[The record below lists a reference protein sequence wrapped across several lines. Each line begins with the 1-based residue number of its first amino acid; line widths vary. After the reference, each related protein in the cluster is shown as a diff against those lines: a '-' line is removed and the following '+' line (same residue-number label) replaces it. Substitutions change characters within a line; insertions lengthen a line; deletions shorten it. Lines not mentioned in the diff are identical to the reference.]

1 MQKKRKGLGL
11 HKKVDQAKL
20 QVKDDMMEKCEM
32 LYEGKAKKIFLTEK
46 EDEVIQYFK
55 DDATAFNAEKRG
67 TILEKGIVNNKIST
81 RLFQELA
88 DAGIPS
94 HFIQQI
100 NDREMLARRVNIILV
115 EVVVRNRATGSI
127 IKRLGIEEGMFI
139 DPPLVEFF
147 YKDDALGDPLIT
159 EDHIRL
165 LKLATPSQVVE
176 LRNQSLKIN
185 EVLLPFF
192 QKRGMMLV
200 DFKLEFG
207 LWNGQIILADEISP
221 DTCRFWDIQT
231 GERMD
236 KDRFRKDLGRI
247 EETYQEVLKRVCS

>member
-1 MQKKRKGLGL
+1 MTTGK
-11 HKKVDQAKL
+11 
-20 QVKDDMMEKCEM
+20 M
-32 LYEGKAKKIFLTEK
+32 LYEGKAKKIFLTDK

-88 DAGIPS
+88 KAGIPS
-94 HFIQQI
+94 HFIQQVS
-100 NDREMLARRVNIILV
+100 DREMLARRVNIIPV
-115 EVVVRNRATGSI
+115 EVVLRNRATGSI
-127 IKRLGIEEGMFI
+127 VKRLGLPEGMMI

-147 YKDDALGDPLIT
+147 YKDDSLGDPLIT

-165 LKLATPSQVVE
+165 MKLATPSQVME
-176 LRNQSLKIN
+176 LRTQALKIN
-185 EVLLPFF
+185 TVLLPFF
-192 QKRGMMLV
+192 EQRGMLLV

-247 EETYQEVLKRVCS
+247 EETYQEVLRRVCN

>member
-1 MQKKRKGLGL
+1 MTKGN
-11 HKKVDQAKL
+11 
-20 QVKDDMMEKCEM
+20 M
-32 LYEGKAKKIFLTEK
+32 LYEGKAKKIFQTEK
-46 EDEVIQYFK
+46 DDELIQYFK

-67 TILEKGIVNNKIST
+67 TILEKGIVNNAISAK
-81 RLFQELA
+81 LFQHLA

-100 NDREMLARRVNIILV
+100 NDREMLTRRVKIIPV

-127 IKRLGIEEGMFI
+127 VKRLGLEEGLII

-147 YKDDALGDPLIT
+147 YKDDSLGDPLIS

-165 LKLATPSQVVE
+165 LKLATPGQIEE
-176 LRNQSLKIN
+176 LRQQALKIN
-185 EVLLPFF
+185 DVLKPFF
-192 QKRGMMLV
+192 QKKGMLLV

-247 EETYQEVLKRVCS
+247 EETYQEVLKRVCG

>member
-1 MQKKRKGLGL
+1 MTEKR
-11 HKKVDQAKL
+11 A
-20 QVKDDMMEKCEM
+20 M

-81 RLFQELA
+81 RLFKELA

-127 IKRLGIEEGMFI
+127 IKRLGLEEGMFI

-165 LKLATPSQVVE
+165 LKLATPSQVAE
-176 LRNQSLKIN
+176 LRNQALKIN

-192 QKRGMMLV
+192 QKRGMLLV

>member
-1 MQKKRKGLGL
+1 
-11 HKKVDQAKL
+11 
-20 QVKDDMMEKCEM
+20 MMEKGEM

-67 TILEKGIVNNKIST
+67 TIHEKGVVNNKIST
-81 RLFQELA
+81 RIFQELA
-88 DAGIPS
+88 DSGIPS

-100 NDREMLARRVNIILV
+100 NDREMLTRLVQIILI

-127 IKRLGIEEGMFI
+127 ITRLGLEEGMFI
-139 DPPLVEFF
+139 VPPLVEFF
-147 YKDDALGDPLIT
+147 YKDDSLGDPLIT

-165 LKLATPSQVVE
+165 LKLATPSQVAE
-176 LRNQSLKIN
+176 LRTQAIKIN

-207 LWNGQIILADEISP
+207 LWNGQILLADEISP

>member
-1 MQKKRKGLGL
+1 MIKGN
-11 HKKVDQAKL
+11 
-20 QVKDDMMEKCEM
+20 M

-46 EDEVIQYFK
+46 DDELIQYFK

-67 TILEKGIVNNKIST
+67 TILEKGIVNNAISAK
-81 RLFQELA
+81 LFQHLA

-100 NDREMLARRVNIILV
+100 NDREMLTRRVKIIPV

-127 IKRLGIEEGMFI
+127 VKRLGLKEGLII

-147 YKDDALGDPLIT
+147 YKDDSLGDPLIS

-165 LKLATPSQVVE
+165 LKLATPGQIEE
-176 LRNQSLKIN
+176 LRQQALKVN
-185 EVLLPFF
+185 EVLKPFF
-192 QKRGMMLV
+192 QKKGMFLV

-247 EETYQEVLKRVCS
+247 EETYQEVLKRVCG

>member
-1 MQKKRKGLGL
+1 MTEKRT
-11 HKKVDQAKL
+11 
-20 QVKDDMMEKCEM
+20 M

-127 IKRLGIEEGMFI
+127 IKRLGLEEGMFI

-165 LKLATPSQVVE
+165 LKLATPSQVAE
-176 LRNQSLKIN
+176 LRNQALKIN

-231 GERMD
+231 GDRMD

>member
-1 MQKKRKGLGL
+1 
-11 HKKVDQAKL
+11 
-20 QVKDDMMEKCEM
+20 M

-46 EDEVIQYFK
+46 DDEVIQYFK

-81 RLFQELA
+81 RLFQVLA
-88 DAGIPS
+88 ESGIPS

-100 NDREMLARRVNIILV
+100 SDREMLTRRVHIILV
-115 EVVVRNRATGSI
+115 EVVVRNKATGSI
-127 IKRLGIEEGMFI
+127 VKRLGLEEGLRI

-147 YKDDALGDPLIT
+147 YKDDSLGDPLIT
-159 EDHIRL
+159 DDHIRL
-165 LKLATPSQVVE
+165 LKLATPPQVAE
-176 LRNQSLKIN
+176 LRDQALKIN
-185 EVLLPFF
+185 DVLLPFF
-192 QKRGMMLV
+192 LKRGMMLV

-221 DTCRFWDIQT
+221 DTCRFWDVQT

-236 KDRFRKDLGRI
+236 KDRFRKDLGRL

>member
-1 MQKKRKGLGL
+1 MTTGK
-11 HKKVDQAKL
+11 
-20 QVKDDMMEKCEM
+20 M
-32 LYEGKAKKIFLTEK
+32 LYEGKAKKIFLTDK

-88 DAGIPS
+88 KAGIPS
-94 HFIQQI
+94 HFIQQVS
-100 NDREMLARRVNIILV
+100 DREMLARRVQIIPV
-115 EVVVRNRATGSI
+115 EVVLRNRATGSI
-127 IKRLGIEEGMFI
+127 VKRLGLAEGMMI

-147 YKDDALGDPLIT
+147 YKDDSLGDPLIT

-165 LKLATPSQVVE
+165 MKLATPSQVME
-176 LRNQSLKIN
+176 LRTQALKIN
-185 EVLLPFF
+185 TVLLPFF
-192 QKRGMMLV
+192 QQRGMLLV

-207 LWNGQIILADEISP
+207 LCNGQIILADEISP

-247 EETYQEVLKRVCS
+247 EETYQEVLRRVCN

>member
-1 MQKKRKGLGL
+1 MTKGN
-11 HKKVDQAKL
+11 
-20 QVKDDMMEKCEM
+20 M

-46 EDEVIQYFK
+46 DDELIQYFK

-67 TILEKGIVNNKIST
+67 TILEKGIVNNAISAK
-81 RLFQELA
+81 LFQHLA

-100 NDREMLARRVNIILV
+100 NDREMLTRRVKIIPV
-115 EVVVRNRATGSI
+115 EVVVRNRTTGSI
-127 IKRLGIEEGMFI
+127 VKRLGLDEGLII

-147 YKDDALGDPLIT
+147 YKDDSLGDPLIS

-165 LKLATPSQVVE
+165 LKLATPSQIEE
-176 LRNQSLKIN
+176 LRQQALKIN
-185 EVLLPFF
+185 EVLKPFF

-207 LWNGQIILADEISP
+207 FWNGQIILADEISP

-247 EETYQEVLKRVCS
+247 EETYQEVLKRVCG

>member
-1 MQKKRKGLGL
+1 MTKGN
-11 HKKVDQAKL
+11 
-20 QVKDDMMEKCEM
+20 M

-46 EDEVIQYFK
+46 DDELIQYFK

-67 TILEKGIVNNKIST
+67 TILEKGIVNNAISAK
-81 RLFQELA
+81 LFQHLA

-100 NDREMLARRVNIILV
+100 NDREMLTRRVKIIPV

-127 IKRLGIEEGMFI
+127 VKRLGLEEGLII

-147 YKDDALGDPLIT
+147 YKDDSLGDPLIS

-165 LKLATPSQVVE
+165 LKLATPGQIEE
-176 LRNQSLKIN
+176 LRQQALKIN
-185 EVLLPFF
+185 EVLKPFF
-192 QKRGMMLV
+192 QKKGMFLV

-221 DTCRFWDIQT
+221 DTCRFWDVQT

-247 EETYQEVLKRVCS
+247 EETYQEVLRRVCG

>member
-1 MQKKRKGLGL
+1 MKKG
-11 HKKVDQAKL
+11 
-20 QVKDDMMEKCEM
+20 EM

-46 EDEVIQYFK
+46 GDEVIQFFK

-81 RLFQELA
+81 RLFQELGES
-88 DAGIPS
+88 GIPS

-100 NDREMLARRVNIILV
+100 NDREMLARRVEIILI

-127 IKRLGIEEGMFI
+127 IKRLGLEEGLLI

-147 YKDDALGDPLIT
+147 YKDDSLGDPLIT

-165 LKLATPSQVVE
+165 LKLATPSQVAE
-176 LRNQSLKIN
+176 LRNQAIKIN
-185 EVLLPFF
+185 GVLLPFF
-192 QKRGMMLV
+192 RKRGMMLV

-247 EETYQEVLKRVCS
+247 EETYQEVLKRVCQ

>member
-1 MQKKRKGLGL
+1 MTKGN
-11 HKKVDQAKL
+11 
-20 QVKDDMMEKCEM
+20 M

-46 EDEVIQYFK
+46 DDELIQYFK

-67 TILEKGIVNNKIST
+67 TILEKGIVNNAISAK
-81 RLFQELA
+81 LFQHLA

-100 NDREMLARRVNIILV
+100 NDREMLTRRVKIIPV

-127 IKRLGIEEGMFI
+127 VKRLGLKEGLII

-147 YKDDALGDPLIT
+147 YKDDSLGDPLIS

-165 LKLATPSQVVE
+165 LKLATPGQIEE
-176 LRNQSLKIN
+176 LRQQALKVN
-185 EVLLPFF
+185 EVLKPFF
-192 QKRGMMLV
+192 QKKGMFLV

-247 EETYQEVLKRVCS
+247 EETYQEVLKRVCG

>member
-1 MQKKRKGLGL
+1 MTKG
-11 HKKVDQAKL
+11 D
-20 QVKDDMMEKCEM
+20 M

-67 TILEKGIVNNKIST
+67 TILEKGVVNNSIST
-81 RLFQELA
+81 RVFQVLA
-88 DAGIPS
+88 EAGIPS

-100 NDREMLARRVNIILV
+100 NDREMLTRRVNIILV

-127 IKRLGIEEGMFI
+127 IKRLGLEEGMVM

-165 LKLATPSQVVE
+165 LKLATPSQVAE
-176 LRNQSLKIN
+176 LRKQALKIN
-185 EVLLPFF
+185 SVLRPFF
-192 QKRGMMLV
+192 QQRGMMLV

-247 EETYQEVLKRVCS
+247 EETYQEVLKRVSA

>member
-1 MQKKRKGLGL
+1 MNKGN
-11 HKKVDQAKL
+11 
-20 QVKDDMMEKCEM
+20 M

-46 EDEVIQYFK
+46 NDELIQYFK

-67 TILEKGIVNNKIST
+67 TILEKGIVNNAISAKI
-81 RLFQELA
+81 FQHLA

-100 NDREMLARRVNIILV
+100 NDREMLTRRVKIIPV

-127 IKRLGIEEGMFI
+127 VKRLGLKEGLII

-147 YKDDALGDPLIT
+147 YKDDSLGDPLIS

-165 LKLATPSQVVE
+165 LKLATPGQIEE
-176 LRNQSLKIN
+176 LRQQALKVN
-185 EVLLPFF
+185 EVLNPFF
-192 QKRGMMLV
+192 QKKGMFLV

-247 EETYQEVLKRVCS
+247 EETYQEVLKRVCG

>member
-1 MQKKRKGLGL
+1 MIKKG
-11 HKKVDQAKL
+11 
-20 QVKDDMMEKCEM
+20 EM

-88 DAGIPS
+88 VAGIPS
-94 HFIQQI
+94 HFIQEI
-100 NDREMLARRVNIILV
+100 NDREMLARRVNIILI

-127 IKRLGIEEGMFI
+127 IKRLGIEEGMLI

-147 YKDDALGDPLIT
+147 YKDDSLGDPLIT

-165 LKLATPSQVVE
+165 LKLATVSQVAE
-176 LRNQSLKIN
+176 LRNQAIKIN

-247 EETYQEVLKRVCS
+247 EETYQEVLKRVCQ

>member
-1 MQKKRKGLGL
+1 MTKG
-11 HKKVDQAKL
+11 D
-20 QVKDDMMEKCEM
+20 M

-46 EDEVIQYFK
+46 MDEVIHYFK
-55 DDATAFNAEKRG
+55 DDATAFNAQKRG
-67 TILEKGIVNNKIST
+67 TILDKGVVNNKISAT
-81 RLFQELA
+81 LFQYLA
-88 DAGIPS
+88 EAGTPS
-94 HFIQQI
+94 HFIQQL
-100 NDREMLARRVNIILV
+100 NDREMLTRRVKIIPV

-127 IKRLGIEEGMFI
+127 VKRLGLEEGLII

-147 YKDDALGDPLIT
+147 YKDDSLGDPLIT

-165 LKLATPSQVVE
+165 LKLATPSQIAE
-176 LRNQSLKIN
+176 LRQQALKIN
-185 EVLLPFF
+185 EALTPFF
-192 QKRGMMLV
+192 QKKGMMLV

-247 EETYQEVLKRVCS
+247 EETYQEVLKRVCG

>member
-1 MQKKRKGLGL
+1 
-11 HKKVDQAKL
+11 
-20 QVKDDMMEKCEM
+20 MMEKGEM

-46 EDEVIQYFK
+46 DDEVIQYFK

-67 TILEKGIVNNKIST
+67 TILEKGVVNNKIST
-81 RLFQELA
+81 RLFQVLA
-88 DAGIPS
+88 AAGIPS
-94 HFIQQI
+94 HFIQEI
-100 NDREMLARRVNIILV
+100 NDREMLARRVNIIMI
-115 EVVVRNRATGSI
+115 EVVLRNRATGSI
-127 IKRLGIEEGMFI
+127 IKRLGIEEGI
-139 DPPLVEFF
+139 SISPPLVEFF
-147 YKDDALGDPLIT
+147 YKNDSLGDPLIS

-165 LKLATPSQVVE
+165 LKLATPPQVAE
-176 LRNQSLKIN
+176 LRNQALKIN
-185 EVLLPFF
+185 DVLLPFF

-236 KDRFRKDLGRI
+236 KDRFRKDLGQL
-247 EETYQEVLKRVCS
+247 EETYQEVLKRVSS

>member
-1 MQKKRKGLGL
+1 MTKGDL
-11 HKKVDQAKL
+11 
-20 QVKDDMMEKCEM
+20 

-46 EDEVIQYFK
+46 DDEVIQYFK

-67 TILEKGIVNNKIST
+67 TILEKGVVNNAISAK
-81 RLFQELA
+81 LFQHLA

-94 HFIQQI
+94 HFIQHI
-100 NDREMLARRVNIILV
+100 NDRDMLTRRVKIIPV

-127 IKRLGIEEGMFI
+127 IKRLGLEEGLII

-147 YKDDALGDPLIT
+147 YKDDSLGDPLIS

-165 LKLATPSQVVE
+165 LKLATPPQVEE
-176 LRNQSLKIN
+176 LRQQALKIN
-185 EVLLPFF
+185 EVLKPFF

-247 EETYQEVLKRVCS
+247 EETYQEVLRRVCG

>member
-1 MQKKRKGLGL
+1 MTEKR
-11 HKKVDQAKL
+11 A
-20 QVKDDMMEKCEM
+20 M

-81 RLFQELA
+81 RLFKELA

-127 IKRLGIEEGMFI
+127 IKRLKLEEGMFI

-165 LKLATPSQVVE
+165 LKLATPSQVAE
-176 LRNQSLKIN
+176 LRNQALKIN

-192 QKRGMMLV
+192 QKRGMLLV

-247 EETYQEVLKRVCS
+247 EETYQEVLRRVCS

>member
-1 MQKKRKGLGL
+1 MTKGNL
-11 HKKVDQAKL
+11 
-20 QVKDDMMEKCEM
+20 

-46 EDEVIQYFK
+46 DDELIQYFK

-67 TILEKGIVNNKIST
+67 TILEKGVVNNAISAK
-81 RLFQELA
+81 LFQHLA

-100 NDREMLARRVNIILV
+100 NDREMLTRRVKIIPV

-127 IKRLGIEEGMFI
+127 VKRLGLEEGLI
-139 DPPLVEFF
+139 IEPPLIEFF
-147 YKDDALGDPLIT
+147 YKDDSLGDPLIS

-165 LKLATPSQVVE
+165 LKLATPGQIEE
-176 LRNQSLKIN
+176 LRQQALKIN
-185 EVLLPFF
+185 EVLNPFF
-192 QKRGMMLV
+192 QKKGMFLV

-247 EETYQEVLKRVCS
+247 EETYQEVLKRVCG